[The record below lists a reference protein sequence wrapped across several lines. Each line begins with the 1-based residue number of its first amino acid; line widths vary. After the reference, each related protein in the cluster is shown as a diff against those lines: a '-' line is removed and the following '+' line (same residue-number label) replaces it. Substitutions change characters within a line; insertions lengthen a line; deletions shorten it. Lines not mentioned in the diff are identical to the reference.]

1 VELHATLTFL
11 VAIVVLNTVPGPGMM
26 FLLAHGIVGGR
37 RAGITAALGLATGT
51 VVHTVAASLGLSAL
65 LKAAPF
71 ALDIVRIGGAI
82 FLLYLA
88 FDSLR
93 RARKLSA
100 EVTDDVRASLDT
112 RGGSLK
118 RTYLSAILNNL
129 ANPKVVLF
137 FIAFVP
143 QFITTGG
150 WPVSTQIL
158 VLGGLLI
165 VLGFFMDSAIGL
177 AAGTFS
183 GTLRA
188 RPSIQ
193 QWLQRAS
200 AAIFGGLAV
209 RLLLNDAR

>member
-1 VELHATLTFL
+1 MELHAVLTFL
-11 VAIVVLNTVPGPGMM
+11 VAVVVLNSVPGPGMM
-26 FLLAHGIVGGR
+26 FLLAHGMVGGR

-51 VVHTVAASLGLSAL
+51 VLHTVAAALGLSAL
-65 LKAAPF
+65 LNAAPF
-71 ALDIVRIGGAI
+71 ALDVVRIGGAI

-88 FDSLR
+88 ADSLR
-93 RARKLSA
+93 SARKRNTEL
-100 EVTDDVRASLDT
+100 TDDVRASIAARD
-112 RGGSLK
+112 GSLK

-137 FIAFVP
+137 FLAFVP
-143 QFITTGG
+143 QFITAGG
-150 WPVSTQIL
+150 WPVSIQIL

-165 VLGFFMDSAIGL
+165 VLGFVMDGAIGL

-183 GTLRA
+183 AALRA

-193 QWLQRAS
+193 QWLQRVS

-209 RLLLNDAR
+209 RLLTDAR